1 MDQRLEARCGD
12 SIAEMK
18 KLPSESINLIVTAPP
33 YNLNKNYGNTN
44 DNLEFKDYLKFSKNW
59 LKEAARVLKKM
70 ELYMFSW
77 ESDTFHIF
85 MKFWKKI

>member
-1 MDQRLEARCGD
+1 MDQRLEALCGD

-18 KLPSESINLIVTAPP
+18 KLPSESINLIVTDPP

-59 LKEAARVLKKM
+59 LKEAARVLKKKWN
-70 ELYMFSW
+70 YIC
-77 ESDTFHIF
+77 FHGSPIHF
-85 MKFWKKI
+85 IYL